1 MGAVLLFI
9 HITAVAL
16 WVGAGAVQL
25 IVNPAM
31 HRAGGPAASEWMRQ
45 TVRLGR
51 VFFGPVSAIVLITGV
66 WMVLRNSIYEFEQT
80 FVVIGILA
88 VVLGAVLGIRV
99 YGPGNTEVAE
109 LHDAGEVAK
118 AGQKLN
124 RTLTFA
130 AAEVGFLVFT
140 IYAMVKRIG
149 A

>member
-1 MGAVLLFI
+1 
-9 HITAVAL
+9 
-16 WVGAGAVQL
+16 
-25 IVNPAM
+25 
-31 HRAGGPAASEWMRQ
+31 MRQ

-66 WMVLRNSIYEFEQT
+66 WMVLRESIYEFEQA

-88 VVLGAVLGIRV
+88 VVLGTVLGIRV
-99 YGPGNTEVAE
+99 YGPGNTEVAD

-140 IYAMVKRIG
+140 IYAMVKRLGI
-149 A
+149 